1 MPRELS
7 QVGASSDDGSS
18 HTPMP
23 LIDGTDRRYS
33 KEEIERFVADIGR
46 RVVDSNAAYMHSL
59 LALNHILRQ
68 PNLPEVIDDEL
79 RDQMKD
85 IWVKLMKSTG
95 LQLVN
100 PPILFGIADGL
111 IQWDL
116 DLSENL
122 TRM

>member
-1 MPRELS
+1 MSGHNNHGDGKESMLKD
-7 QVGASSDDGSS
+7 GAQKQ
-18 HTPMP
+18 
-23 LIDGTDRRYS
+23 LS

-46 RVVDSNAAYMHSL
+46 RVVDSKTAYMHSL

-68 PNLPEVIDDEL
+68 PNLKDLLDDDL
-79 RDQMKD
+79 REQMKD

-100 PPILFGIADGL
+100 PPILFGVAENQ

-116 DLSENL
+116 DVNDNIS
-122 TRM
+122 RM